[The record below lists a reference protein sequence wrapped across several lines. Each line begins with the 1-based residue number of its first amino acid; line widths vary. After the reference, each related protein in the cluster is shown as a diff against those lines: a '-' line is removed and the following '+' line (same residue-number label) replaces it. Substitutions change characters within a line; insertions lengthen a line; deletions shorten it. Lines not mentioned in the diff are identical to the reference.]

1 MRATE
6 KETARHGLAV
16 YFAVLIAG
24 SAFFEWRVLLSGQ
37 SIDKVPLLILGLMYM
52 PTTASLVARIALR
65 EGFGDISLRFGG
77 SEGLKAMCLAWIYPM
92 IVGFLAYGIAWISGL
107 AEFQSPL
114 SPRSHLY
121 VPSGFANFL
130 TSFLVAATVGTLVS
144 CVSTFGEE
152 LGWRGYMLTRLI
164 AAGVPKPIL
173 VSGIVWAL
181 WHVPIILS
189 GQYAAGSHPRLS
201 AALFVLG
208 VIAEA
213 YLVAFLRLR
222 SGSIWPAVL
231 MHGAWNAI
239 IQGAFDRATA
249 GTPLIVG
256 ESGWLTVT
264 VIIAFVL
271 TATTGGWSL
280 YQAPGK
286 QLTPPPGTPATTW
299 SL

>member
-6 KETARHGLAV
+6 KETARRGLAV
-16 YFAVLIAG
+16 YFVVLMAG

-37 SIDKVPLLILGLMYM
+37 SIDNVPLLILGLMYM
-52 PTTASLVARIALR
+52 PATASLVARIALR
-65 EGFGDISLRFGG
+65 EGFGDISLRFSG
-77 SEGLKAMCLAWIYPM
+77 SKSLGAMCLAWIYPM
-92 IVGFLAYGIAWISGL
+92 IVGFLAYGIAWTSGL
-107 AEFQSPL
+107 AEFRPPL

-130 TSFLVAATVGTLVS
+130 TSLFVAATVGTLVS

-164 AAGVPKPIL
+164 AAGVPKPVL
-173 VSGIVWAL
+173 VSGILWAL

-201 AALFVLG
+201 AALFVIG

-213 YLVAFLRLR
+213 YLIAFLRLR

-271 TATTGGWSL
+271 AAATGGWSL

-286 QLTPPPGTPATTW
+286 QLTLPFGRPATIWT
-299 SL
+299 L

>member
-1 MRATE
+1 
-6 KETARHGLAV
+6 
-16 YFAVLIAG
+16 
-24 SAFFEWRVLLSGQ
+24 
-37 SIDKVPLLILGLMYM
+37 
-52 PTTASLVARIALR
+52 
-65 EGFGDISLRFGG
+65 
-77 SEGLKAMCLAWIYPM
+77 
-92 IVGFLAYGIAWISGL
+92 
-107 AEFQSPL
+107 
-114 SPRSHLY
+114 
-121 VPSGFANFL
+121 
-130 TSFLVAATVGTLVS
+130 
-144 CVSTFGEE
+144 
-152 LGWRGYMLTRLI
+152 MLTRLI
-164 AAGVPKPIL
+164 AAGVPKPVL
-173 VSGIVWAL
+173 VSGILWAL

-201 AALFVLG
+201 AALFVIG

-213 YLVAFLRLR
+213 YLIAFLRLR

-271 TATTGGWSL
+271 AAATGGWSL

-286 QLTPPPGTPATTW
+286 QLTLPFGRPATIWT
-299 SL
+299 L